1 MDGSSLRP
9 ITQRRS
15 AQATCSQGDTFQR
28 RQIRKDME
36 KHENT
41 IRTRPVQLVTTA
53 FSAKLFLFFN
63 RVTPRTLLALST
75 GGTALRWRNVIDSV
89 IARRRRIKKIGITKN
104 AKTVC
109 ARGNA
114 HSETRQ
120 NAIHGRRRR
129 QTTKGNTVMS
139 HSEKRVGARQ
149 SRH

>member
-15 AQATCSQGDTFQR
+15 VQATCSQSDTFQR

-53 FSAKLFLFFN
+53 FSAKLFLFFYFN
-63 RVTPRTLLALST
+63 CRIPRTLLALST

-120 NAIHGRRRR
+120 NVIHIMGEDGGRRQR
-129 QTTKGNTVMS
+129 GILS
-139 HSEKRVGARQ
+139 HSGKRVGA
-149 SRH
+149 